1 MSPSTGLALAGNE
14 ALFGVVSIYE
24 SDDRLRMLHDMS
36 P

>member
-24 SDDRLRMLHDMS
+24 SDDRLCLPPYMS